1 VLYTV
6 LESVRLAAYLLSPI
20 VPELSSNI
28 YQQLGF
34 STHFNDKTQLNDS
47 APFNTHAQWGVLP
60 PGQCLGE
67 PRPVF
72 PRLELP

>member
-1 VLYTV
+1 MYAV

-20 VPELSSNI
+20 VPDLSSNI

-34 STHFNDKTQLNDS
+34 LTNFNDKTQINDS
-47 APFNTHAQWGVLP
+47 TPFNSQAKWGFLP
-60 PGQCLGE
+60 AGQRLGE